1 MSLLRDLA
9 IEKYAEHYARLNVSL
24 DPHILAGI
32 KELKSMDLQYGS
44 LITALPP
51 GSKVLDLGCGTGYLL
66 YWLSRYPGIIP
77 VGVDSSTSQVRVAQ
91 NYLPDTNIT
100 CEDGLQFLRKNSN
113 TFSGIFCMDVLEH
126 LPSLD
131 ACLELL
137 EAIQQALLPDGFFV
151 CRVPNAANLT
161 GGYSRY
167 IDLTHERAFT
177 SLSLLQLL
185 EIGKFHNCHIIPI
198 RAGHL
203 SGRIRLA
210 LEALLHKNVFR
221 ICGQISTEKTFTYNI
236 CAVSFKK

>member
-1 MSLLRDLA
+1 MSQLRELA
-9 IEKYAEHYARLNVSL
+9 IEQYAEHYARLNVSL

-32 KELKSMDLQYGS
+32 KELKRMDLQYGS
-44 LITALPP
+44 LIAILPQ
-51 GSKVLDLGCGTGYLL
+51 GSKILDLGCGTGYLL
-66 YWLSRYPGIIP
+66 YWLSKYGNVIP
-77 VGVDSSTSQVRVAQ
+77 VGVDSSISQVKLAQ
-91 NYLPDTNIT
+91 NYLPDTDIT
-100 CEDGLQFLRKNSN
+100 CEDGLQFLRTNSN
-113 TFSGIFCMDVLEH
+113 SFSGIFCMDVLEH
-126 LPSLD
+126 LPTLD

-137 EAIQQALLPDGFFV
+137 EAIQQALLPGGFFV

-185 EIGKFHNCHIIPI
+185 EIAELQNCQTIPI

-210 LEALLHKNVFR
+210 LEGFLHKIVFR
-221 ICGQISTEKTFTYNI
+221 ICGQNSAEKTFTYNI
-236 CAVSFKK
+236 CAVGFKK